1 MDHLH
6 NHSSLLLEFENIQY
20 LARKN
25 VLYTRYCIEKQEV
38 DQVKERTFPK
48 ILQNARKQR
57 GVSQRELAEMTGFT
71 VRVISYWE
79 TGRHEISLKNADKVL
94 KALGTT
100 MVIGGEAEENA
111 KEAE

>member
-1 MDHLH
+1 M
-6 NHSSLLLEFENIQY
+6 
-20 LARKN
+20 
-25 VLYTRYCIEKQEV
+25 
-38 DQVKERTFPK
+38 KEHTFSK
-48 ILQNARKQR
+48 ILQNARKRR

-100 MVIGGEAEENA
+100 MVIGGETEGEEASKAE
-111 KEAE
+111 